1 MINYLETFINETQ
14 VFKSLDSP
22 DHYWLA
28 ACSPDWLWSLG
39 SYTWFH
45 SLANWR
51 PPPEMGQKI
60 KRASFWRVLT
70 LNVSLQPARM
80 RMLWHL
86 KQLGSQS
93 WCVCVC
99 VCVCAP
105 HLCPLLSELLLLKS
119 PLLSFLLQFL
129 HLLHTVGFPPCWKDG
144 AKIIEI
150 IVTHNHIN

>member
-99 VCVCAP
+99 VCVCVCSSPVPSSLWAP
-105 HLCPLLSELLLLKS
+105 VAEVASSLVSPAVSPPPSHSWISSVLKRRS
-119 PLLSFLLQFL
+119 
-129 HLLHTVGFPPCWKDG
+129 KDNRNNRN
-144 AKIIEI
+144 
-150 IVTHNHIN
+150 TQPH